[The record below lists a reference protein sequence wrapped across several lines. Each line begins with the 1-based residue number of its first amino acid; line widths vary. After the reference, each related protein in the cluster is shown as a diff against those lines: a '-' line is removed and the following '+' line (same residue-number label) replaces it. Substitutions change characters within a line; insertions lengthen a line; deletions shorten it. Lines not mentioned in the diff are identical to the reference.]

1 MSKDSK
7 RSFTIV
13 NVSTGSGKVKGSSNL
28 GGRFVS
34 HTPSGAARKAG
45 TQVCRAS
52 KVKGQC
58 SVVVTLQETTAG
70 SSKKQFKYRVKRVK
84 DPVTVVRDGQ
94 EVTYNYKTVV
104 HSMK

>member
-1 MSKDSK
+1 MSKESK

-13 NVSTGSGKVKGSSNL
+13 HVSTGTGKVKGSSNL
-28 GGRFVS
+28 GGRYMS

-45 TQVCRAS
+45 SQVCRAT
-52 KVKGQC
+52 KIKGQC
-58 SVVVTLQETTAG
+58 SLVVTLKETTAG
-70 SSKKQFKYRVKRVK
+70 SAKKEFKYRVKRVK
-84 DPVTVVRDGQ
+84 DPVTVVRNGQ